1 MNATDNPNAGGET
14 SEENLSVDELIHL
27 RMGENTESEG
37 EPEESGA
44 ETEDT
49 EGDIGDQAGEEPE
62 ETEEEAT
69 EETEEESED
78 EEEAEVDLL
87 DLSPE
92 QIQALAKKG
101 KSRLLER
108 IGELTAK
115 NKALEEKLTAG
126 QAQAQAQVPVVAPDS
141 NPFREL
147 TSYDALDAKQ
157 KELEATLE
165 TTDILLE
172 DYEGYGPDDV
182 ITVGSKEFTK
192 KQIRQA
198 NRNAKDA
205 ITKYL
210 PAQRAQLQKIQQYSA
225 MSERYRDAA
234 FNEVPE
240 ILDAQSEVSRQ
251 FQALAADPLV
261 ARVKR
266 EIPELGMQFE
276 YILAHA
282 ARSIFGGKKSVSTGA
297 GMKLKAKP
305 PASPGGAG
313 TARTMKP
320 KAAKAQEAKSRFL
333 ETGSAEDLIAARLAQ
348 FAR

>member
-1 MNATDNPNAGGET
+1 MNATDNPDAVGQI
-14 SEENLSVDELIHL
+14 SEENLSVDELVHL
-27 RMGENTESEG
+27 RMGETTKSEVKA
-37 EPEESGA
+37 EESGT
-44 ETEDT
+44 ET
-49 EGDIGDQAGEEPE
+49 E
-62 ETEEEAT
+62 ETEEQPGEQPEEET
-69 EETEEESED
+69 EETEEEETEESEKTEE

-115 NKALEEKLTAG
+115 NKALEEKLTTG
-126 QAQAQAQVPVVAPDS
+126 QAQAPVVAPDS
-141 NPFREL
+141 NPFRDL
-147 TSYDALDAKQ
+147 TSYDALEAKQ

-165 TTDILLE
+165 TTDALLE

-182 ITVGSKEFTK
+182 ITVGNREFTK

-198 NRNAKDA
+198 NRNARDA
-205 ITKYL
+205 ITKFL
-210 PAQRAQLQKIQQYSA
+210 PAQASHLQKIQQMSA
-225 MSERYRDAA
+225 MSEKYREAA
-234 FNEVPE
+234 FKEVTE
-240 ILDAQSEVSRQ
+240 LNDEKSEVSKQ
-251 FQALAADPLV
+251 FKALVSDPLV
-261 ARVKR
+261 DRVKK

-276 YILAHA
+276 YLLAHA
-282 ARSIFGGKKSVSTGA
+282 ARSIFGSKKSVTTGA
-297 GMKLKAKP
+297 GMKLKANP

>member
-1 MNATDNPNAGGET
+1 MNATDNPNAGGQT

-44 ETEDT
+44 ETEET
-49 EGDIGDQAGEEPE
+49 EDDIGDQTDE
-62 ETEEEAT
+62 ETEET
-69 EETEEESED
+69 DEEVTDESEEEAEE

-115 NKALEEKLTAG
+115 NKALEEKLTTG
-126 QAQAQAQVPVVAPDS
+126 QAQVQAPVVAPDS
-141 NPFREL
+141 NPFRDL

-165 TTDILLE
+165 TTDALLE

-182 ITVGSKEFTK
+182 ITVGNREFTK

-198 NRNAKDA
+198 NRNARDA
-205 ITKYL
+205 ITKFL
-210 PAQRAQLQKIQQYSA
+210 PAQASHLQKLQQMSA
-225 MSERYRDAA
+225 MSEKYREAA
-234 FNEVPE
+234 FKEVPE
-240 ILDAQSEVSRQ
+240 INDEKSEVSKQ
-251 FQALAADPLV
+251 FKSLVSDPLV
-261 ARVKR
+261 DRVKK

-276 YILAHA
+276 YLLAHA
-282 ARSIFGGKKSVSTGA
+282 ARSIFGGKKSVTTGA
-297 GMKLKAKP
+297 GMKLKANP

-348 FAR
+348 FAP